1 MISAVGYMRL
11 GVEAIGAAV
20 IGIGAVSTVFLFAR
34 SLLAPGE
41 YSTWRSYRKLC
52 ISRGRVDSG

>member
-1 MISAVGYMRL
+1 VEELLILGGRVHAV

-34 SLLAPGE
+34 SLLAPYE
-41 YSTWRSYRKLC
+41 
-52 ISRGRVDSG
+52 

>member
-1 MISAVGYMRL
+1 VEELLISTVRYMRL

-34 SLLAPGE
+34 SLLAAYE
-41 YSTWRSYRKLC
+41 
-52 ISRGRVDSG
+52 